1 MTIRILKEDLKIE
14 IETKEDLRL
23 KNNKREKILK
33 HKFLKA
39 NLILQLSLSV
49 QKKTKNR
56 MS

>member
-1 MTIRILKEDLKIE
+1 MSKRIIKGDLEIE
-14 IETKEDLRL
+14 IETKEDLKL
-23 KNNKREKILK
+23 KNSKREKMLK

-39 NLILQLSLSV
+39 NSTLQLSLSV

>member
-1 MTIRILKEDLKIE
+1 MTKRILKEDLKIE